1 MSFSKTLSRHY
12 KIISL
17 LQNKPRSFKE
27 INDELANQQDATE
40 DLRVSQRTFQRDIQ
54 EIAQTHQI
62 EIASDK
68 SKNVYYIKESA
79 EDEYKKRLRENY
91 DIINAIRM
99 SKGMGESLFFEQRKA
114 LGTQHMADLLNA
126 IQNRKEVKFK
136 YQKFWDASLTNRI
149 VKPIALKESKNRW
162 YLIAK
167 DTKDNIIKNFSL
179 DRMSELQLTKLR
191 FTSVEYNIHEA
202 FENSFGIING
212 TNDKVSR
219 IILAFKIDQG
229 RYIKSL
235 PLHHSQKLI
244 SQNDNEI
251 RFEYQLKPT
260 FDFIQ
265 EILSHGS
272 DVEVIAPLNL
282 RKMVIEKLKE
292 NLKKY

>member
-1 MSFSKTLSRHY
+1 
-12 KIISL
+12 
-17 LQNKPRSFKE
+17 
-27 INDELANQQDATE
+27 
-40 DLRVSQRTFQRDIQ
+40 
-54 EIAQTHQI
+54 
-62 EIASDK
+62 
-68 SKNVYYIKESA
+68 
-79 EDEYKKRLRENY
+79 
-91 DIINAIRM
+91 
-99 SKGMGESLFFEQRKA
+99 
-114 LGTQHMADLLNA
+114 MADLLKA
-126 IQNRKEVKFK
+126 IQNRKEAKFK

-167 DTKDNIIKNFSL
+167 DTKDTIIKNFSL
-179 DRMSELQLTKLR
+179 DRISELQLTNQR

-212 TNDKVSR
+212 TNDEVSR
-219 IILAFKIDQG
+219 IILAFKVDQG
-229 RYIKSL
+229 RYINSL

-272 DVEVIAPLNL
+272 DVEVIAPLSL
-282 RKMVIEKLKE
+282 RKKIIEKLKASIE
-292 NLKKY
+292 NYK

>member
-1 MSFSKTLSRHY
+1 
-12 KIISL
+12 
-17 LQNKPRSFKE
+17 
-27 INDELANQQDATE
+27 
-40 DLRVSQRTFQRDIQ
+40 
-54 EIAQTHQI
+54 
-62 EIASDK
+62 
-68 SKNVYYIKESA
+68 
-79 EDEYKKRLRENY
+79 
-91 DIINAIRM
+91 
-99 SKGMGESLFFEQRKA
+99 
-114 LGTQHMADLLNA
+114 MADLLNA
-126 IQNRKEVKFK
+126 IQNKKEVKFK
-136 YQKFWDASLTNRI
+136 YQKFWDASLTDRI
-149 VKPIALKESKNRW
+149 IKPIALKESKNRW
-162 YLIAK
+162 YLIAM
-167 DTKDNIIKNFSL
+167 DTKDTIIKNFSL
-179 DRMSELQLTKLR
+179 DRISELQLTNQR

-202 FENSFGIING
+202 FKNSFGIING

-272 DVEVIAPLNL
+272 DVEVIAPLSL
-282 RKMVIEKLKE
+282 RNNIIEKLKE

>member
-17 LQNKPRSFKE
+17 LQNKPRSYKE
-27 INDELANQQDATE
+27 INDELANHQDAKE

-54 EIAQTHQI
+54 DIEQIHQI
-62 EIASDK
+62 AIASDK
-68 SKNVYYIKESA
+68 SRNVYYIKESA

-91 DIINAIRM
+91 DVINAIRM
-99 SKGMGESLFFEQRKA
+99 SKGMGQSLYFEQRKA
-114 LGTQHMADLLNA
+114 LGTQHMADLLKA

-167 DTKDNIIKNFSL
+167 DTKDTIIKNFSL
-179 DRMSELQLTKLR
+179 DRISELQLTNQR

-260 FDFIQ
+260 FDFILDLQ
-265 EILSHGS
+265 QKTGQI
-272 DVEVIAPLNL
+272 VE
-282 RKMVIEKLKE
+282 
-292 NLKKY
+292 